1 MTRYVNKRMILAIN
15 RMCWRLA
22 GGLDPCGSDN
32 LLEGRTL
39 GFVEGIH
46 QNEMFGQTLYPT
58 LYHQAAAYMYYITK
72 GHLFHDGNKRT
83 GLAVALTFLGWNGIR
98 LPTLPEE
105 DSYRFVINMAS
116 GQESASEA
124 IEKTAEWLKGM
135 AKNDLPHDS

>member
-22 GGLDPCGSDN
+22 GGLEPHGAGN

-46 QNEMFGQTLYPT
+46 QNEMFGQALYPT

-83 GLAVALTFLGWNGIR
+83 GLAVALTFLGWNGVH

-105 DSYRFVINMAS
+105 DSYQFVIDVAS
-116 GQESASEA
+116 SHESASEL
-124 IEKTAEWLKGM
+124 IEKTAEWFKSM
-135 AKNDLPHDS
+135 ADDNLSHTS

>member
-1 MTRYVNKRMILAIN
+1 MTRHVNKRMILAIN

-32 LLEGRTL
+32 LLKGRTL

-98 LPTLPEE
+98 VPKLPEE
-105 DSYRFVINMAS
+105 DSYRFVINVAS
-116 GQESASEA
+116 SQQSANEV
-124 IEKTAEWLKGM
+124 IEKS
-135 AKNDLPHDS
+135 AKWFKSMTEDGLPHGT

>member
-1 MTRYVNKRMILAIN
+1 MTRHVNKRMILTII

-22 GGLDPCGSDN
+22 GGLDPCCSDN

-83 GLAVALTFLGWNGIR
+83 GLAVALTFLDWNGIR
-98 LPTLPEE
+98 VPKLPEE
-105 DSYRFVINMAS
+105 DSYRFVINVAS
-116 GQESASEA
+116 SQQSANEV
-124 IEKTAEWLKGM
+124 IEKS
-135 AKNDLPHDS
+135 AKWFKSMTEDGLPHGT

>member
-46 QNEMFGQTLYPT
+46 QNEMFGQTLYPS

-83 GLAVALTFLGWNGIR
+83 GLAVALTFLGWNGIS
-98 LPTLPEE
+98 LPKLPEE
-105 DSYRFVINMAS
+105 DSYRFVINVAS
-116 GQESASEA
+116 SQQSANEV
-124 IEKTAEWLKGM
+124 IEKSAEWFKSMTEDG
-135 AKNDLPHDS
+135 LPHGT

>member
-1 MTRYVNKRMILAIN
+1 MTRHVNKRMILTIN

-98 LPTLPEE
+98 LPKLPEE
-105 DSYRFVINMAS
+105 DSYRFVINVAS
-116 GQESASEA
+116 SQQSANEV
-124 IEKTAEWLKGM
+124 IEKSAEWFKSMTEDG
-135 AKNDLPHDS
+135 LPHGT

>member
-22 GGLDPCGSDN
+22 GGLNPCGSDN

-39 GFVEGIH
+39 GFVEGGH
-46 QNEMFGQTLYPT
+46 QNEMFGQTLYPS

-98 LPTLPEE
+98 LPKLPEE
-105 DSYRFVINMAS
+105 DSYQFVINVAS
-116 GQESASEA
+116 SQQSANEV
-124 IEKTAEWLKGM
+124 IEKSAEWFKSMTEDG
-135 AKNDLPHDS
+135 LPHGT

>member
-1 MTRYVNKRMILAIN
+1 MTHYVNKRMILVIN

-98 LPTLPEE
+98 VPKLPEE
-105 DSYRFVINMAS
+105 DSYRFVINVAS
-116 GQESASEA
+116 SQQSANEV
-124 IEKTAEWLKGM
+124 IEKSAEWFKSMTEDG
-135 AKNDLPHDS
+135 LPHGT